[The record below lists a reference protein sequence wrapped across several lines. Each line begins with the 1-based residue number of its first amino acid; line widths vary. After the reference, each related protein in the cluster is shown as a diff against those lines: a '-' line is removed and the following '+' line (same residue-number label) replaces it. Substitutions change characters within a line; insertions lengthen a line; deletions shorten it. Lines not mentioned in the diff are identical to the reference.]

1 MREDNN
7 NIDNKEK
14 HYRVL
19 LQMVE
24 ELSRFHLIRKMDTYK
39 QLSHYF
45 LYKHHDWREE
55 FNKFLN
61 SNILRS
67 ANPALKKVFIDFT
80 ETEFW
85 WALLTDPQ
93 YNKNNRHTLLED
105 WWKWEINNGT
115 GYTSERAKESLERL
129 YSIYEKEK
137 QAENEKKLQEE
148 ATQTIDR
155 DTYLLNLFDK
165 DEAIY
170 DKFFERCEGKIKINI
185 VIELTAATI
194 AITNENKYLSHLLE
208 RGKDLVT
215 LHNKLSK
222 HFVLASY
229 ASFAKAI
236 TEYKFIPKERQ
247 YRINTAKEEYIK
259 LLPQKLQDITT
270 ITTFV
275 P

>member
-1 MREDNN
+1 MREDNE
-7 NIDNKEK
+7 EK

-24 ELSRFHLIRKMDTYK
+24 ELSRFHLIRKMDTYR

-93 YNKNNRHTLLED
+93 YNKSNRHTLLED

-115 GYTSERAKESLERL
+115 GYTSERAKESLEKL
-129 YSIYEKEK
+129 QSIYEKEK
-137 QAENEKKLQEE
+137 QAENEKKQAE

-155 DTYLLNLFDK
+155 DEYLLNLFK
-165 DEAIY
+165 GYEAIY
-170 DKFFERCEGKIKINI
+170 DKFFERCKEKGNI
-185 VIELTAATI
+185 EIVNEILAVIEVLYEGGVKEVIKKYNYKSIRTHLKDNGLKVKEYTAFVYAFEYASKRNREERKARI
-194 AITNENKYLSHLLE
+194 ENAKKEYQ
-208 RGKDLVT
+208 
-215 LHNKLSK
+215 KLS
-222 HFVLASY
+222 S
-229 ASFAKAI
+229 
-236 TEYKFIPKERQ
+236 
-247 YRINTAKEEYIK
+247 
-259 LLPQKLQDITT
+259 
-270 ITTFV
+270 
-275 P
+275 